1 MKVDF
6 GARRRG
12 DARADFAHA
21 PFDQIALFR
30 IGATRG
36 PGKLHFGGHDRDALG
51 VAPVDRGDRHDRGSH
66 RIDRTGN
73 DRLQRSDQNPRSH
86 DGVHRLVGT
95 RPVSAHAL
103 HGDEEMIGRG
113 ALRALREADHA
124 ERKFAR
130 AVHAVDFVDG
140 ETLEEAVLD
149 HFPRPGIPFLTRLND
164 EDDVAREIFAAL
176 HKRMRGQKDAGYVT
190 VVPAGVHAVFDDRS
204 PGMPRMFFERQRV
217 HVGAKRDRDKMPG
230 ISLAA
235 ADHRGDAGLADP
247 FDDFVAAHGAQRV
260 GRDLGRADFAHA
272 EFGMGVQVAA
282 DRRHGVKTREDFR
295 EQVFV
300 ESGHIRL
307 LPCEDAGRRRGDS
320 GPQAD

>member
-1 MKVDF
+1 MVPASF
-6 GARRRG
+6 TSAGTTET
-12 DARADFAHA
+12 
-21 PFDQIALFR
+21 PC
-30 IGATRG
+30 
-36 PGKLHFGGHDRDALG
+36 
-51 VAPVDRGDRHDRGSH
+51 GSH

-86 DGVHRLVGT
+86 DRIHRLVGT

-103 HGDEEMIGRG
+103 HGDAEMIGRG

-235 ADHRGDAGLADP
+235 ADHRGDAGLADS
-247 FDDFVAAHGAQRV
+247 FDNLVAAHGAKRV
-260 GRDLGRADFAHA
+260 GRNLGGADFTHA
-272 EFGMGVQVAA
+272 EFGVGVKVAA
-282 DRRHGVKTREDFR
+282 DRRHGFETRENFR
-295 EQVFV
+295 KQFFV
-300 ESGHIRL
+300 ERGHVRL
-307 LPCEDAGRRRGDS
+307 LPCADAGRPRGVP